1 MNLAYKGANTAN
13 PWRKTRLF
21 RKWQGSGEINIK
33 INSKYI
39 KDLNI
44 KYIWIPHSSVVSFP
58 SLLSAMKYGK
68 LICKWRRSSVKWAL
82 GCWRRHPD
90 PSFGTD
96 GQHRG
101 SPVRSQTILKAA
113 LYISASRL
121 KIFFFF
127 AAPPGMRDLS
137 SLTRDQTRTP
147 CSGSTKS

>member
-68 LICKWRRSSVKWAL
+68 LICK
-82 GCWRRHPD
+82 
-90 PSFGTD
+90 
-96 GQHRG
+96 
-101 SPVRSQTILKAA
+101 
-113 LYISASRL
+113 
-121 KIFFFF
+121 
-127 AAPPGMRDLS
+127 
-137 SLTRDQTRTP
+137 
-147 CSGSTKS
+147 